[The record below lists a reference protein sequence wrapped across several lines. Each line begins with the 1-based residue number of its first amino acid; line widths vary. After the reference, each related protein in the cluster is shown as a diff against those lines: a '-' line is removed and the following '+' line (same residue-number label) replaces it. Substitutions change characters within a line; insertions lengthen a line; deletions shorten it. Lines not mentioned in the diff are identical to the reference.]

1 MGVFNDWSNKL
12 FPRNPA
18 DDEEEYEKDYY
29 TQEEQPAA
37 DERTHVRTTS
47 SDNAYSNTQR
57 SAANVSMVSG
67 SSIEM
72 KVVTPTNYSSVT
84 EIANLLLEKKTVL
97 LNLENTN
104 KETARRL
111 IDFLSGVAYAL
122 DGEVQK
128 IADNTYAITPGQIV
142 AVSKEAIGQ
151 PTSAATEA
159 PAANDAEV
167 NF

>member
-1 MGVFNDWSNKL
+1 MGFFSDWNNKL
-12 FPRNPA
+12 FPNNPDDA
-18 DDEEEYEKDYY
+18 DEGYENEYYAPEEAPVAE
-29 TQEEQPAA
+29 
-37 DERTHVRTTS
+37 ERTHVRPQ
-47 SDNAYSNTQR
+47 AENTYNTR

-72 KVVTPTNYSSVT
+72 KVVTPSRYDSVT
-84 EIANLLLEKKTVL
+84 EIANLLLTKKTVL

-128 IADNTYAITPGQIV
+128 VADNTYAITPGQIV
-142 AVSKEAIGQ
+142 AVSRENIGQ
-151 PTSAATEA
+151 PA
-159 PAANDAEV
+159 PASAEPVQNDGDIV
-167 NF
+167 F